1 MSEPWKPAV
10 IVDSL
15 RKESLN
21 LMLSKALI
29 ECALKVWNLPV
40 SKLATFL
47 CIMPMLTVA
56 RQKRGPS
63 FARL

>member
-1 MSEPWKPAV
+1 MSEPRKPAV

-15 RKESLN
+15 RKESLK
-21 LMLSKALI
+21 LMLSKAHI
-29 ECALKVWNLPV
+29 ECAPEVWNLPV

-56 RQKRGPS
+56 R
-63 FARL
+63 